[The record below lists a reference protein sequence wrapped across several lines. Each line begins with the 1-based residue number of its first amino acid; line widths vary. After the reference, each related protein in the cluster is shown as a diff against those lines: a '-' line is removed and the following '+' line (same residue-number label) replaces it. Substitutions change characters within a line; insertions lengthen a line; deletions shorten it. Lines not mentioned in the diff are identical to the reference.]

1 MNLDFL
7 TVEEQVEISEL
18 TAMSDSEKLN
28 FSQKFLRKFLENGFG
43 TLPKR
48 EIEILVFHLL
58 YKESSFFRDKSNYEM
73 ANLLKISET
82 RIKSLKSEA
91 NLKYQRLGNKDALRQ
106 IAENLF
112 ITKSIHF
119 ELHEDIIQFY
129 LEDPSL
135 MREFIYSVKQLGYS
149 TDTSFNNEI
158 VKVKS
163 TVFLNIFITNF
174 DQTEDLFGQVV
185 KETNLTDKQY
195 QKILDKTQP
204 REKRLHILM
213 QNYGEPVN
221 LIVSFLSLI
230 L

>member
-1 MNLDFL
+1 M
-7 TVEEQVEISEL
+7 EISEL

>member
-1 MNLDFL
+1 MEI
-7 TVEEQVEISEL
+7 EELI
-18 TAMSDSEKLN
+18 AFPDSEKQN
-28 FSQKFLRKFLENGFG
+28 FSEKFLIKFLENGFG

-106 IAENLF
+106 IAESLF
-112 ITKSIHF
+112 VAKTIHF
-119 ELHEDIIQFY
+119 EVHDEIIQFY

-135 MREFIYSVKQLGYS
+135 MREFNYSVKQLGYS

-158 VKVKS
+158 VKVRFS
-163 TVFLNIFITNF
+163 VFLNIFINNF
-174 DQTEDLFGQVV
+174 DVTEDLFSRIVR
-185 KETNLTDKQY
+185 ETIIAEKKY
-195 QKILDKTQP
+195 QQLLDRSVSLP
-204 REKRLHILM
+204 KRLH
-213 QNYGEPVN
+213 
-221 LIVSFLSLI
+221 SLI
-230 L
+230 QTLDEPLSFVTKLLSAYLAVKPLLG